1 MQFDK
6 EREVKSYMKKIPII
20 IAILCIVFLLS
31 GCSQNTEKRVIS
43 AKVRYFDGTC
53 DTLLL
58 TNYVIGSNGGVV
70 TLFTDEGRTVKLS
83 QNNVII
89 IEESE
94 DQYNA
99 KWEEDIP

>member
-1 MQFDK
+1 
-6 EREVKSYMKKIPII
+6 MKKIPII

-31 GCSQNTEKRVIS
+31 GCSQNTEKRVTS

-58 TNYVIGSNGGVV
+58 TNYVIGMSGCV